1 MNIEIRFKDIDPDTG
16 DVSQDKLIA
25 TCESESMAKWI
36 LYGLMLVEKECH
48 DPNRE
53 LYTVPEIKN

>member
-1 MNIEIRFKDIDPDTG
+1 MKIEIRFKDTDPDTG
-16 DVSQDKLIA
+16 EISQDKLIA

-36 LYGLMLVEKECH
+36 LYGLDLVEKECS